1 MAILIDSSKK
11 TTVGLDR
18 INDFLHPVSVSKFN
32 VNSVLRLYLQTGLKT
47 HKDQDVF
54 QALDEVDR
62 SYCAKLALIPTKIA
76 EIQFDKQNPRAMK
89 SMQSHINPGDEVHF
103 LLDGGLILY
112 FVLRE
117 GHQKLILQPSD
128 RFFIPK
134 NVEHWIDFTT
144 EDYLAL
150 ASYHREK
157 FNTFHSKIKYTNT
170 HNQ

>member
-112 FVLRE
+112 FVLR
-117 GHQKLILQPSD
+117 GCL
-128 RFFIPK
+128 
-134 NVEHWIDFTT
+134 
-144 EDYLAL
+144 
-150 ASYHREK
+150 
-157 FNTFHSKIKYTNT
+157 KI
-170 HNQ
+170 